1 MKSQNCDC
9 QNCKGI
15 KSSVCLHSGW
25 FYSLDPCFFFKA
37 ASCHLKVHDTLPTLA
52 AKLDEILQVAKE
64 AEKLTSFYSSCRNLL
79 VSGYGV
85 AGG

>member
-1 MKSQNCDC
+1 MSPFWVVLQ
-9 QNCKGI
+9 
-15 KSSVCLHSGW
+15 SG
-25 FYSLDPCFFFKA
+25 SMCFFSRLPA
-37 ASCHLKVHDTLPTLA
+37 AILKELKKPLHIVHDTLPTLA